1 MVEKIIGVEYMSKH
15 EDIIKYVRGLKV
27 GSKISVRTIATDL
40 SVSEGTAYR
49 AIKDAEALGLLS
61 TIPRVG
67 TVRIEKLEKKHIES
81 LTFSE
86 VVNIIG
92 GSILGGRDGLYK
104 ALNKFVI
111 GAMTID
117 VMERYISPGNLL
129 IAGNRE
135 EVHRLALEN
144 QCAVLITGG
153 FGCTEEI
160 KALANEKQLP
170 IISCSYDTF
179 TTATMINKVISEN
192 LIKKDI
198 ILVEDI
204 MVTNATVVRADDKI
218 SYVREL
224 TRKTGHG
231 KFPVL
236 DENDKIVGIITSK
249 DYAIEIS
256 DDEIVS
262 KIMSKEPIIVQPKS
276 SVAYAAHVMIWEGIE
291 LMSVV
296 DDKKLLGVV
305 SRQDVIKALQY
316 LNGQPQMADTIDD
329 IILKNFTYLDTNSGI
344 RFRGKIAPQM
354 LNTMGTASWN
364 ALTLM
369 MSTAGTY
376 ALRQRNHLNVA
387 VESFTVMYT
396 RPIQIDSIVI
406 IEAEIIAIGR
416 NFAKIEIEM
425 ISEEDKGLIAKGL
438 LGTRILR
445 K

>member
-1 MVEKIIGVEYMSKH
+1 MSKH
-15 EDIIKYVRGLKV
+15 EDIIKYVCGLKV

-49 AIKDAEALGLLS
+49 AIKDAEVLGLLS

-86 VVNIIG
+86 VVNIVG

-104 ALNKFVI
+104 TLNKFVI

-117 VMERYISPGNLL
+117 VMEKYISPGNLL

-153 FGCTEEI
+153 FSCTDEI

-179 TTATMINKVISEN
+179 TTATMINRAIAEN

-204 MVTNATVVRADDKI
+204 MVTNPTVVRSDDKI
-218 SYVREL
+218 SDVREL
-224 TRKTGHG
+224 TRKTDHG

-236 DENDKIVGIITSK
+236 DEHDKIVGIITAK
-249 DYAIEIS
+249 DLAIDIS

-262 KIMSKEPIIVQPKS
+262 KIMSREPILVQPKT
-276 SVAYAAHVMIWEGIE
+276 SVAYVAHIMIWEGIE

-296 DDKKLLGVV
+296 EGKKLLGVV

-329 IILKNFTYLDTNSGI
+329 IILKNFTYLNTDNGI
-344 RFRGKIAPQM
+344 KFKGKIAPQM
-354 LNTMGTASWN
+354 LNTIGTASWN

-369 MSTAGTY
+369 ISTAGTY
-376 ALRQRNHLNVA
+376 VLRQRNHLNVA

-396 RPIQIDSIVI
+396 RPIQIDSIVT

-416 NFAKIEIEM
+416 NFAKVEIEM
-425 ISEEDKGLIAKGL
+425 ISEDDKGLIAKGL

>member
-1 MVEKIIGVEYMSKH
+1 MSKH
-15 EDIIKYVRGLKV
+15 EDIIKYLLGLKV

-67 TVRIEKLEKKHIES
+67 TVRIEKVEKKNIEK

-86 VVNIIG
+86 VVNIVG
-92 GSILGGRDGLYK
+92 GSILGGKDGLYK
-104 ALNKFVI
+104 TLNKFVI

-117 VMERYISPGNLL
+117 VMKDYLSPGNLL

-144 QCAVLITGG
+144 GCAVLITGG
-153 FGCTEEI
+153 FSCTEEI
-160 KALANEKQLP
+160 KALANQKQLP

-179 TTATMINKVISEN
+179 TTATMINRAISEN

-204 MVTNATVVRADDKI
+204 MVTNASIVKADDRI
-218 SYVREL
+218 SHIREL
-224 TRKTGHG
+224 TRETGHG
-231 KFPVL
+231 NFPVL
-236 DENDKIVGIITSK
+236 DENSKIVGIITAK
-249 DYAIEIS
+249 DLAIDIS
-256 DDEIVS
+256 DDEFVS
-262 KIMSKEPIIVQPKS
+262 KIMSKEPIVVPPKT
-276 SVAYAAHVMIWEGIE
+276 SVAYVAHIMIWEGIE
-291 LMSVV
+291 LISVV
-296 DDKKLLGVV
+296 EGKKLIGVV

-316 LNGQPQMADTIDD
+316 VNGQPQVGDTIDD
-329 IILKNFTYLDTNSGI
+329 IILKNFTYLNTDNGI
-344 RFRGKIAPQM
+344 RFKGKIAPQM
-354 LNTMGTASWN
+354 LNTIGTASWN
-364 ALTLM
+364 ALTLLI
-369 MSTAGTY
+369 STAGTY

-396 RPIQIDSIVI
+396 KPLQIDTIVI
-406 IEAEIIAIGR
+406 IETEIIAIGR
-416 NFAKIEIEM
+416 NFAKVEIEM
-425 ISEEDKGLIAKGL
+425 ISESDKGLIAKGL
-438 LGTRILR
+438 LSTRLLR